1 MGGCLGKA
9 VRGRCWLR
17 VSGSDSRFNFRCYR
31 GLGEDPGFGTGGGRG
46 WSELEH
52 KGSFFR
58 REAGFT
64 LVEVLVVLVVVGV
77 LLGVAFFSLNRS
89 AAHWDLVATAREL
102 VSHLRATRDLAV
114 ARGVE
119 SALTI
124 YQKDNCY
131 RFERTPGVWE
141 TVYLP
146 ARIRFAGLTFANP
159 PVAGAVYEV
168 RFDPSGSSGNGGT
181 ATLQSVTGEVKKIV
195 VFGPTGRVR
204 IK

>member
-1 MGGCLGKA
+1 MDRK
-9 VRGRCWLR
+9 V
-17 VSGSDSRFNFRCYR
+17 
-31 GLGEDPGFGTGGGRG
+31 
-46 WSELEH
+46 
-52 KGSFFR
+52 SFFI

-64 LVEVLVVLVVVGV
+64 FLEVLVLLVVVGV
-77 LLGVAFFSLNRS
+77 LLGGAIFSLNRS
-89 AAHWDLVATAREL
+89 AAHWDLVTGAREL

-114 ARGVE
+114 ARGME
-119 SALTI
+119 SVLTI
-124 YQKDNCY
+124 YQNDNCY
-131 RFERTPGVWE
+131 RFERAPGVWE

-146 ARIRFAGLTFANP
+146 ARVRFAWLTFANP

-181 ATLQSVTGEVKKIV
+181 ATLQSVTGEIRKIV